1 MASLAV
7 KAPLRVRA
15 GFRLDDGL
23 GRDRKA
29 RATRRRAV
37 FGDDVAHRANPGKRD
52 DLLDGPSRRVG
63 RGRAS
68 VSPSHEASRART
80 SHLRDAK
87 RPTLGVLDE
96 LGGRAD
102 RRGKPERRLAA
113 GPNGAN
119 TSGADVPYSVSSF
132 AAAARWRRF
141 AGTDFDVFDVPRGR
155 ARRGETQFTNDARAT
170 PNANAASRSTKSR
183 RVSVR
188 AAFARSAPR
197 GADESAF
204 GQKRDPTPP
213 RHQRRVLGLLTAP
226 SARVGR
232 AARRAAA
239 GGDGTRDR
247 KEPRRGPYRAGAD
260 AAEPLLGILSG
271 PGKRVGRKS
280 K

>member
-1 MASLAV
+1 MASSFAII
-7 KAPLRVRA
+7 APLRVSA

-29 RATRRRAV
+29 RANRRRAV
-37 FGDDVAHRANPGKRD
+37 FGDDVTHRVNPRRD

-80 SHLRDAK
+80 AHLRDAK
-87 RPTLGVLDE
+87 SPTLGLLDE
-96 LGGRAD
+96 LGERAA
-102 RRGKPERRLAA
+102 RSGPARLAA
-113 GPNGAN
+113 GPKGAN
-119 TSGADVPYSVSSF
+119 TKSPESREKDSRANVSYSVSSF

-141 AGTDFDVFDVPRGR
+141 AGTDFDVFDVPGGR
-155 ARRGETQFTNDARAT
+155 ARRGETSSS
-170 PNANAASRSTKSR
+170 SRKSR
-183 RVSVR
+183 RASVR
-188 AAFARSAPR
+188 AAFAAHSD
-197 GADESAF
+197 GANATSSSEARF
-204 GQKRDPTPP
+204 FEKTPP
-213 RHQRRVLGLLTAP
+213 RHQRRVLGILTAP

-232 AARRAAA
+232 AARRGAA

-247 KEPRRGPYRAGAD
+247 KERGREPYRAGAN

-271 PGKRVGRKS
+271 PGKRVGRKH

>member
-1 MASLAV
+1 M
-7 KAPLRVRA
+7 
-15 GFRLDDGL
+15 
-23 GRDRKA
+23 
-29 RATRRRAV
+29 
-37 FGDDVAHRANPGKRD
+37 
-52 DLLDGPSRRVG
+52 
-63 RGRAS
+63 
-68 VSPSHEASRART
+68 SPSHEASRART

-155 ARRGETQFTNDARAT
+155 ARRGESIDG
-170 PNANAASRSTKSR
+170 NANAAISQSTSESR
-183 RVSVR
+183 RLLSVR
-188 AAFARSAPR
+188 AAFARSAPM
-197 GADESAF
+197 GL
-204 GQKRDPTPP
+204 GLQKRDPTPP

-247 KEPRRGPYRAGAD
+247 KATKPRPSGPYRAGAD

>member
-1 MASLAV
+1 MMASLAI

-155 ARRGETQFTNDARAT
+155 ARRGESIDG
-170 PNANAASRSTKSR
+170 NANAAISQSTSESR
-183 RVSVR
+183 RLLSVR
-188 AAFARSAPR
+188 AAFARSAPM
-197 GADESAF
+197 GQQQ
-204 GQKRDPTPP
+204 QKRDPTPP

-247 KEPRRGPYRAGAD
+247 KATKPRPSGPYRAGAD

>member
-1 MASLAV
+1 MMASLAI

-102 RRGKPERRLAA
+102 RRGKPDSAHAPARRYPFERPPSFSNPCRQRQLAA
-113 GPNGAN
+113 RRPPFRITVLVGGALRFAL
-119 TSGADVPYSVSSF
+119 SLSVSS
-132 AAAARWRRF
+132 
-141 AGTDFDVFDVPRGR
+141 P
-155 ARRGETQFTNDARAT
+155 
-170 PNANAASRSTKSR
+170 
-183 RVSVR
+183 
-188 AAFARSAPR
+188 
-197 GADESAF
+197 
-204 GQKRDPTPP
+204 GQ
-213 RHQRRVLGLLTAP
+213 
-226 SARVGR
+226 
-232 AARRAAA
+232 RAAA
-239 GGDGTRDR
+239 CAPTARRTLCRCLSSPAGTRFLYLSR
-247 KEPRRGPYRAGAD
+247 PC
-260 AAEPLLGILSG
+260 LSG
-271 PGKRVGRKS
+271 VGGWVQIFSPHRTAGFTRS
-280 K
+280 SRDSRHRNQIISRMN

>member
-1 MASLAV
+1 MASFAII
-7 KAPLRVRA
+7 APLRVSA

-29 RATRRRAV
+29 RANRRRAV
-37 FGDDVAHRANPGKRD
+37 FGDDVTHRVNPPRD
-52 DLLDGPSRRVG
+52 DFSLLDGPSRRVG

-119 TSGADVPYSVSSF
+119 TSGADVPYSISSF

-155 ARRGETQFTNDARAT
+155 ARRGETRVSF
-170 PNANAASRSTKSR
+170 ANAASQSTESR

-188 AAFARSAPR
+188 AAFARSAPM
-197 GADESAF
+197 DESETRK
-204 GQKRDPTPP
+204 KRDPTPP

-239 GGDGTRDR
+239 GRDGTRDR